1 MSLYC
6 LFRVASSMALSYPEL
21 NPLTE
26 VIIGYAIKVH
36 RHFGPGLLESVY
48 EDCLESDLLNAKL
61 SVERQRQVPVPYNGL
76 TINTKFKPDLI
87 VSDSVIVEVKAV
99 EKLCPIHEAQ
109 LLSYL
114 KITGIHVGLLINF
127 NVLILTDGIRR
138 LSN

>member
-1 MSLYC
+1 
-6 LFRVASSMALSYPEL
+6 
-21 NPLTE
+21 
-26 VIIGYAIKVH
+26 
-36 RHFGPGLLESVY
+36 
-48 EDCLESDLLNAKL
+48 
-61 SVERQRQVPVPYNGL
+61 VPVPYNGR

-114 KITGIHVGLLINF
+114 KITRIHVGLLINF